1 MNRDLSMVRE
11 RARPRSGGERSKQR
25 EQQCQRS
32 EAGRCLAQ
40 GGACVARVEQTGAVA
55 GDEVRGEGRAGLE
68 GLVYHVEEF
77 GFILSNGFEQ
87 GSELI

>member
-1 MNRDLSMVRE
+1 M
-11 RARPRSGGERSKQR
+11 
-25 EQQCQRS
+25 
-32 EAGRCLAQ
+32 
-40 GGACVARVEQTGAVA
+40 ARVEQTGAVA